1 MSWLERLFQ
10 TYERCAGHEPDGAEK
25 LMPIAHT
32 SQQAHIEITIDGA
45 GSFRRA
51 QIINKVDTILPATE
65 KSANRTS
72 GEAAHPLADKV
83 QYIAKDYPTF
93 GGNKASYFA
102 NYLKQ
107 LEEWCAS
114 DMRHPKAQAVL
125 HYVRKGSVV
134 SDLLDKHVLVAR
146 QNVLLTSW
154 DGEGSEPLIFRQMT
168 AKDNGGE
175 KVKDQGDALVRWI
188 VEAVPGQPATDT
200 WSDHSLHLA
209 WERYYA
215 SLQSKRSTCM
225 VTGAAEVTVAS
236 QHPAKLRNSADK
248 AKLISSNDGDGFTF
262 RGKFHD
268 AGEAVTVGFDVTQK
282 AHNALRWIIQRQGYR
297 HAEQVVVSWSVG
309 GEEIP
314 DPLADSLALASK
326 FDLQVNTE
334 LADTAQTFAL
344 RLKRAIAGYGSKLS
358 PTADIVVMG
367 LDSTSGM
374 QGRMALTYYREL
386 KGAEFLERIETWHTK
401 MAWQQNFG
409 KDKHFIGAPAP
420 RDIAEAAFGKRL
432 DDKLS
437 KTTVERLLPC
447 IVDGQQIPKDIV
459 IATSRRASNRS
470 AFKPAQ
476 RWEWEKCLGIACGLF
491 KGYYTERNYQMALEE
506 DRTTRD
512 YLYGCLLAIAD
523 NIESHALFVA
533 DEKRDTMAARLMQRF
548 ADRPFSTWKTI
559 ELALAPYKTRLRTKR
574 GGLMFKRENLLDDT
588 MAKFKT
594 DDYTNDSPLTG
605 EFLLGY
611 HCQRQS
617 LRLNKDDSQDE
628 STTDTDE

>member
-32 SQQAHIEITIDGA
+32 PQYAQIEITIDGA
-45 GSFRRA
+45 GNFRRA
-51 QIINKVDTILPATE
+51 QVINKIETVIPATE
-65 KSANRTS
+65 QSATRANV
-72 GEAAHPLADKV
+72 EAAHALADKV
-83 QYIAKDYPTF
+83 QYVAKDYTAF
-93 GGNKASYFA
+93 GGKKKGYFSG
-102 NYLKQ
+102 YQLQ
-107 LEEWCAS
+107 LENWCTS
-114 DMRHPKAQAVL
+114 DMGHPKAQAVL
-125 HYVRKGSVV
+125 NYVNKGSVV
-134 SDLLDKHVLVAR
+134 SDLVNEHVLIAR
-146 QNVLLTSW
+146 DGVLLTTW
-154 DGEGSEPLIFRQMT
+154 DGGDPEPPIFKQLT
-168 AKDNGGE
+168 AKDEDGE
-175 KVKDQGDALVRWI
+175 KVKDQGDALIRWV
-188 VEAVPGQPATDT
+188 VEATPGQPGTDT
-200 WSDHSLHLA
+200 WSDRSLHA
-209 WERYYA
+209 SWEHYFSGQQTR
-215 SLQSKRSTCM
+215 RNTCM
-225 VTGAAEVTVAS
+225 VVGGLREVAVAS
-236 QHPAKLRNSADK
+236 LHPARLRNPADK
-248 AKLISSNDGDGFTF
+248 AKLISSNDTEGFTY
-262 RGKFHD
+262 RGRFHT
-268 AGEAVTVGFDVTQK
+268 AGEAVSVGFDVTQK
-282 AHNALRWIIQRQGYR
+282 AHNALRWLIRRQGSK
-297 HAEQVVVSWSVG
+297 AEQVVISWSIG

-314 DPLADSLALASK
+314 DPCADSFDLASK
-326 FDLQVNTE
+326 FNLEMDADP
-334 LADTAQTFAL
+334 ADTAQAFAL
-344 RLKRAIAGYGSKLS
+344 QLKRAIAGYGSKLA
-358 PTADIVVMG
+358 PTADIVVLG
-367 LDSTSGM
+367 LDSTNGM
-374 QGRMALTYYREL
+374 KGRMAITFYREL
-386 KGAEFLERIETWHTK
+386 IGSEFLNRIEVWHNK
-401 MAWQQNFG
+401 VAWQQNFG

-420 RDIAEAAFGKRL
+420 KDIAEAAFGKRP

-437 KTTVERLLPC
+437 KNTVERLLPC

-470 AFKPAQ
+470 AFKPVQ

-523 NIESHALFVA
+523 NIESRALFVA

-574 GGLMFKRENLLDDT
+574 GGFMFKRENLLDDT